1 MIAYAIAN
9 GVIKDDTIAQRD
21 LLDTKIM
28 GVLTPAPSID
38 RRKFVEKYENSP
50 KHATQF
56 YYQFSQIT
64 NNIRVDRIEK
74 DEKWTTETD
83 FGTMDIT
90 INLSKPEKD
99 LRDIIK
105 AGMTKK
111 SGYPAFNRFIDNL

>member
-1 MIAYAIAN
+1 MVRFWLHLILE
-9 GVIKDDTIAQRD
+9 DTIAQRD
-21 LLDTKIM
+21 LFDTKIM
-28 GVLTPAPSID
+28 GVLTPAPSIV
-38 RRKFVEKYENSP
+38 RRKFAEKYENSP

-64 NNIRVDRIEK
+64 NYIRVDRIEK
-74 DEKWTTETD
+74 DEKWMTETD

-99 LRDIIK
+99 PRDIIK

>member
-1 MIAYAIAN
+1 MW
-9 GVIKDDTIAQRD
+9 
-21 LLDTKIM
+21 TKTNHTDHQH
-28 GVLTPAPSID
+28 GEVLTPAPSTV
-38 RRKFVEKYENSP
+38 RRKFAEKYENSP

-74 DEKWTTETD
+74 D
-83 FGTMDIT
+83 
-90 INLSKPEKD
+90 P
-99 LRDIIK
+99 RDIIK

>member
-21 LLDTKIM
+21 LFDTKIM
-28 GVLTPAPSID
+28 GVLTPAPSIV
-38 RRKFVEKYENSP
+38 RRKFAEKYENSP
-50 KHATQF
+50 KLATQF

-74 DEKWTTETD
+74 D
-83 FGTMDIT
+83 
-90 INLSKPEKD
+90 P
-99 LRDIIK
+99 RDIIK